1 MILAAV
7 KGSLSNMNQQ
17 KNRISTFL
25 KRPAKLS
32 HIYISWDIILQIRMD
47 TVVICD
53 IMSIIN

>member
-1 MILAAV
+1 
-7 KGSLSNMNQQ
+7 MNQQ

-25 KRPAKLS
+25 KKPAKLS

-47 TVVICD
+47 NVVICD